1 MATYSSVL
9 AWRIPGMG
17 KPGGLPSMG
26 SHRVGHDWSDLAA
39 AAAVLSYVSA
49 KYHHSW
55 YFLTKERPQWGSI
68 VGLYGSQQQHLQA
81 FLRPSSPMQTP
92 HPSPSPSLLLL
103 YKLVKHSDSPWS
115 CLPAVPT
122 TCNLLPLDFR
132 IIFPS
137 LPCFSLCFNVIH
149 SDHFFFPSCTS
160 DLALDNSF
168 ICLLSIRREIL
179 FYSLLNLQHLGYY
192 QTHSRWSVLLNM

>member
-1 MATYSSVL
+1 MTNCSPQPCQHKVSSKRSL
-9 AWRIPGMG
+9 
-17 KPGGLPSMG
+17 GGVALWIFTVVNS
-26 SHRVGHDWSDLAA
+26 S
-39 AAAVLSYVSA
+39 SYRL
-49 KYHHSW
+49 
-55 YFLTKERPQWGSI
+55 FLCPT
-68 VGLYGSQQQHLQA
+68 
-81 FLRPSSPMQTP
+81 SPKQTP
-92 HPSPSPSLLLL
+92 DPSPSPSLLLL
-103 YKLVKHSDSPWS
+103 YKLVKHTDSPRS

-122 TCNLLPLDFR
+122 TCNLLPLDFH

-149 SDHFFFPSCTS
+149 SDHFLFLSCTS

-168 ICLLSIRREIL
+168 ICLLSIRRDIL